1 MYFWRKKASGTP
13 GNTASGYAT
22 LNGVGFTSADGD
34 INGVSPT
41 KIQTGQG
48 FFVVANSPSP
58 GNLVFNNTMRTTG
71 PATFFRTSNET
82 NTELH
87 RIWLN
92 LTSGTNV
99 VGQTL
104 VGYATGATQGVD
116 ANFDAPYF
124 NDSPLALTSI
134 IDNAEYIIQG
144 RALAFTDTDV
154 VPLGFKTDVAGSYT
168 IALSNFDGL
177 FSGNQ
182 DIFLKDNAT
191 NQLHNLKTAAYTFNS
206 TVGVFN
212 TRFELR
218 YQGTLGTDNPSL
230 ASSSIL
236 IGVKDQQIKIN
247 AGAVTMDKV
256 ELIDVTG
263 RVIYT
268 LEGVNSTTAT
278 IENLVSSN
286 QMLIVRI
293 STKENGVVSQKI
305 IF

>member
-1 MYFWRKKASGTP
+1 
-13 GNTASGYAT
+13 
-22 LNGVGFTSADGD
+22 
-34 INGVSPT
+34 
-41 KIQTGQG
+41 
-48 FFVVANSPSP
+48 
-58 GNLVFNNTMRTTG
+58 MRTTG
-71 PATFFRTSNET
+71 PATFFKTSNET

-104 VGYATGATQGVD
+104 VGYATGATNGVD
-116 ANFDAPYF
+116 NDFDAPYF

-134 IDNAEYIIQG
+134 INNAEFIIQG
-144 RALAFTDTDV
+144 KALAFTDTDV
-154 VPLGFKTDVAGSYT
+154 VPLGFKTDVAGTYT

-182 DIFLKDNAT
+182 DIFLRDITT
-191 NQLHNLKTAAYTFNS
+191 NTLHNLKTAAYTFTS
-206 TVGVFN
+206 AVGVFN

-218 YQGTLGTDNPSL
+218 YQGTLGTNNPSL
-230 ASSSIL
+230 AANSIL

-247 AGAVTMDKV
+247 AGAVTMEKI
-256 ELIDVTG
+256 ELMDVTG

-268 LEGVNSTTAT
+268 LEGVNATTAT